1 MDLTYQNKETKIKQ
15 VAPESKKLEGEGI
28 MAYQCNQFYLFDYN
42 SLWTEPYWP
51 DLYVPTDKNQR
62 EYSLVLCFKT
72 NKGYIIGE
80 FADPEELL
88 LNQVKDQA
96 MEVYSFDVLIPIKEN
111 HPFAFYF
118 KPTFSKQTLVNFF
131 KKVPQLTKY
140 ITQINDLL

>member
-1 MDLTYQNKETKIKQ
+1 M
-15 VAPESKKLEGEGI
+15 APESKKLEGEGI
-28 MAYQCNQFYLFDYN
+28 MAYQCNQFYLFDY
-42 SLWTEPYWP
+42 SPLWTEPYWP

-80 FADPEELL
+80 FVDPEEVL

-118 KPTFSKQTLVNFF
+118 KSTFSKQTLVNFF
-131 KKVPQLTKY
+131 EKVPQLTEY